1 MKTMP
6 TATLQLNIV
15 PRRMLTKNEAAA
27 HCGRPPKR
35 FEIECPVKPLKFPN
49 GDQRYDVVDLDRWLN
64 SLKLGNDAGDAD
76 EILRVSVAA

>member
-49 GDQRYDVVDLDRWLN
+49 GDQRYDVAIVR
-64 SLKLGNDAGDAD
+64 AGDWH
-76 EILRVSVAA
+76 RFRAAGLFEDRQRICD